1 MSDDVDDDVTD
12 IFAFCCTVN
21 FCVCF
26 CCRSIVVTAFVFWGA
41 SVGSASVGP
50 VSSFFTGGYLGM
62 VFHIGF
68 MIYFMAKKKK
78 DLAKEAT
85 KDYGETTL
93 TADGKTIIF
102 SRKMT
107 FCQKLFSGT
116 VGLLLSLIDFIL
128 TVVAN
133 VTPLDLRV
141 IFFPLPFYNYWKSK
155 LLVGNMRIKGAKIR
169 LNATYSDAYFL
180 WLKIQRNNLLTL
192 GCYEQFC
199 FKLGYEKWLDSK
211 LQWYGTPPPGFTNEF
226 LIFAVRPSLCE
237 RLQIAAIEIIFGW
250 FPGAICDPFT
260 RPYVILKTREFE
272 MRHMIIGGVTPKL
285 NSNWTYNKVLNKYWE
300 SCCGCRSLVMP
311 RYADECIE
319 VAGSGG
325 DAAAPTSPD
334 MERQ

>member
-1 MSDDVDDDVTD
+1 M
-12 IFAFCCTVN
+12 
-21 FCVCF
+21 
-26 CCRSIVVTAFVFWGA
+26 G
-41 SVGSASVGP
+41 
-50 VSSFFTGGYLGM
+50 
-62 VFHIGF
+62 
-68 MIYFMAKKKK
+68 
-78 DLAKEAT
+78 
-85 KDYGETTL
+85 
-93 TADGKTIIF
+93 
-102 SRKMT
+102 
-107 FCQKLFSGT
+107 
-116 VGLLLSLIDFIL
+116 
-128 TVVAN
+128 
-133 VTPLDLRV
+133 
-141 IFFPLPFYNYWKSK
+141 
-155 LLVGNMRIKGAKIR
+155 
-169 LNATYSDAYFL
+169 SDAYFL

-311 RYADECIE
+311 RYADECI
-319 VAGSGG
+319 
-325 DAAAPTSPD
+325 
-334 MERQ
+334 